1 MLSLL
6 YGPTLTSVHVYWGNH
21 NSDYTELCQQS
32 DFSVEATMYIFTV
45 HCQMIFNYFTNS
57 ETILKPY
64 DCIITLC
71 PVLVFGLLF
80 SPIL

>member
-6 YGPTLTSVHVYWGNH
+6 YGTSVHVYWENH

-32 DFSVEATMYIFTV
+32 DFAVEITKYIFTV
-45 HCQMIFNYFTNS
+45 HCQMIFNYSTNS

-64 DCIITLC
+64 YCITTLC
-71 PVLVFGLLF
+71 PVLVFGLLLA
-80 SPIL
+80 PIL